1 MSNQHGTES
10 INVGMY
16 DQFIKKVIR
25 CQFRINMEMKKMK
38 NLIYELNKQDILY
51 IAKSYKL
58 YINF

>member
-1 MSNQHGTES
+1 
-10 INVGMY
+10 MY

-38 NLIYELNKQDILY
+38 NLIY